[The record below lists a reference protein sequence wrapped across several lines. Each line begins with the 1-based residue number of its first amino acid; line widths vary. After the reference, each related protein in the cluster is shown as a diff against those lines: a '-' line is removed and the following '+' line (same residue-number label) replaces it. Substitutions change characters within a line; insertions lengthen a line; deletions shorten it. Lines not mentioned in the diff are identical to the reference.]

1 MQAFSQKYYNS
12 VNGKKF
18 KPLTTNTIIVRE
30 TSMTTVPLCSDYG
43 YARAD
48 FNSPCVRDNITILP
62 NPCGDG
68 KTKTYTAS
76 TG

>member
-1 MQAFSQKYYNS
+1 MIHMFSH
-12 VNGKKF
+12 
-18 KPLTTNTIIVRE
+18 
-30 TSMTTVPLCSDYG
+30 SDYG